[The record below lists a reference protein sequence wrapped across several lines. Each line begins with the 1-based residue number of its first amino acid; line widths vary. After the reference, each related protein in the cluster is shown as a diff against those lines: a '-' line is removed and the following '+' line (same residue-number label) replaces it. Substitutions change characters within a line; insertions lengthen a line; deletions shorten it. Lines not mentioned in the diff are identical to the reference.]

1 MGLQVLQIGG
11 RTISMEFVHKKRD
24 IALWIFLVAVMSRLL
39 PHPSNFTAM
48 QAIVLFGNRWIAS
61 SWRTWSVVLLAQFG
75 TDMCIGFYRG
85 IEFVYLSLILTG
97 LCVHW
102 VGPIRGFRYSLGW
115 AFTSCIFFFLISNLG
130 CWKEDVYSQDLA
142 GLLHC
147 YAAGLPFFFNHL
159 LGTLFY
165 GLGLEMLFIVKQA
178 GQNRSSLQQAVA

>member
-1 MGLQVLQIGG
+1 
-11 RTISMEFVHKKRD
+11 MEFVHKKRN

-48 QAIVLFGNRWIAS
+48 QAIVLFGNRWIPS
-61 SWRTWSVVLLAQFG
+61 SWRRWSVLLLAQLG

-85 IEFVYLSLILTG
+85 IELVYLGLILTG

-102 VGPIRGFRYSLGW
+102 VGPIRGLRRSLGL

-130 CWKEDVYSQDLA
+130 CWKEEIYSQDLA

-147 YAAGLPFFFNHL
+147 YAAGFPFFVNHL

-165 GLGLEMLFIVKQA
+165 GLGLDLFCTVKQA
-178 GQNRSSLQQAVA
+178 RQNRSSLQQAVV